1 MLARGARE
9 RVHVVGPRHGKF
21 FEKRA
26 PRTFLTCTQTDAAT
40 IATRR
45 AETRIAGLGRA
56 GPSARTIERGPT
68 EGREPPKSFVS
79 GLNVY
84 A

>member
-1 MLARGARE
+1 MPLSS
-9 RVHVVGPRHGKF
+9 HG
-21 FEKRA
+21 
-26 PRTFLTCTQTDAAT
+26 TQTEAAT

-45 AETRIAGLGRA
+45 AETRMAGLGRA
-56 GPSARTIERGPT
+56 GLLARAIERGPT

-79 GLNVY
+79 AFANAY

>member
-1 MLARGARE
+1 MGNQEGVCCPVELGEASLDLSS
-9 RVHVVGPRHGKF
+9 HG
-21 FEKRA
+21 
-26 PRTFLTCTQTDAAT
+26 TQTEAAT

-45 AETRIAGLGRA
+45 AETRRQAGLGRA
-56 GPSARTIERGPT
+56 GPSARAIERGPT

-79 GLNVY
+79 AIANVY